1 MMKKT
6 TRRVLAWA
14 LTLALV
20 LALAPHVLAAD
31 YSGWTSFTADFSQSG
46 HEIRHLAMGCLY
58 GIGEEDVP
66 TTNLL
71 TPIRPYTFEQKPPDG
86 LQHPTGDA
94 VLTAKTF
101 LESGGQWIQVGC
113 PDIKAG
119 WYYEEPPFASKANY
133 DLYKSQLA
141 DMARKCVEAGL
152 SGRCVYNIFNETD
165 GNGGSWD
172 VDNATWFAAWKDF
185 VETIRA
191 IDPQARFSGPGYA
204 NFNGNFIRDW
214 LKFCVANDC
223 EPYQVT
229 IHDLFDD
236 RYNSMEN
243 EINTIKSHCEAA
255 GLTDYEVC
263 VNEYGQYENLGN
275 PAGLVKYVA
284 TLEDNEA
291 SGCLAFWNVGN
302 ALDDL
307 AADANEPNGA
317 WWLYKLYAGMT
328 GTTVKCSTSTT
339 KIDLYGLATMDESR
353 KTAYALFGGSYK
365 GNEVLKMTNLNK
377 TQAFKNSAYAL
388 VTLRSTTY
396 SGTYGP
402 AEEPYLVYRRVLPIE
417 NGTVNIPVE
426 GATATT
432 VYYATAI
439 PVETASDANEIE
451 GAWKTTLEG
460 ENATRA
466 GGASTVSSNTR
477 YPASN
482 GSLASLPN
490 TGSTLTFRFTVPAD
504 GYYEIKTVYGQ
515 NTGSNPGN
523 MNNHNPRM
531 GKLDI
536 TVDAQSPIT
545 QVLDNTML
553 QLTCDNFSI
562 YPYLSA
568 GEHTIKFQ
576 PNASTTGY
584 PVIDCLYVTYTG
596 TESYRYDKTLEAE
609 DADFNTLIGLKSSSL
624 RTEREISEYT
634 GIGYVTGFSNKVY
647 QGGGLRFVAY
657 ADAPGMYNLALR
669 YQSNTDEKFGL
680 YLHNTALTLCNK
692 VTDIAAPSCRG
703 WNTVKTTVYLEK
715 GMNILDVDAT
725 SENIRLDSINL
736 TKNAALASETTV
748 IEAESG
754 KFSGNTTTMN
764 SDYASGGK
772 LVKGMEG
779 KADGSNALT
788 ITYNA
793 PKAGKYQVDIYH
805 SNSELFG
812 NHGTNVA
819 MVDRYVTMSL
829 NGGRARNIFFRN
841 TYSADCIRVKTLTL
855 ELKEGEN
862 TIKLWNDDQRAYR
875 RNQGGTIL
883 LDNFAPN
890 LDKFAFTP
898 VTADLLEEAHEH
910 QTVTVNAKAPTC
922 EGEGYSGEQVCQIC
936 GRTVAEGKVLAPTGH
951 TLVDHPG
958 KAPGCV
964 DEGWAAYQTCAN
976 CYYTTY
982 TAIAPT
988 GHIYDAGVVTVA
1000 PTETTPGV
1008 KTFTCIQC
1016 GETKTK
1022 RIARVGATVPDDID
1036 FTDPASA
1043 DRFEVVNKSATAIR
1057 SGEGLYLITTKD
1069 GFEPANDQ
1077 LSGSAATTPKDLVL
1091 IPVEG
1096 DWAATME
1103 FTFSQ
1108 GRASNGYYQF
1118 FGFYAMQD
1126 YNNAAGIRGGDG
1138 AMQNFLR
1145 VNGSITADSADLN
1158 SSPGLASNGTYWYQ
1172 LIKEGTTYTCLRS
1185 SDGENFTEMFSY
1197 EDTGIEADKI
1207 AIDAYTGM
1215 TEGYEFL
1222 IKSLKFEDVGGE
1234 PLPHIHAYA
1243 KAITAPTCTEKGFT
1257 TYTCDCGESYI
1268 DDEVPALGH
1277 DVKETTIAASCTAAG
1292 SITKTCSRCDYKEI
1306 TEIPA
1311 LGHNYVNGKCTRC
1324 GAKDPDYVCNGGE
1337 SCPAKGYTDAP
1348 KAGTWAHA
1356 GIDYCMENKLMNG
1369 MSATLFKPNGTV
1381 TRGQLVTILYRIAGE
1396 PETATEKSFTD
1407 VEAGRYYTRAVLWA
1421 AENDIVNGY
1430 NDGSFKPEAPI
1441 SREQI
1446 ATILYRYAGKPN
1458 VTGTLDFPDA
1468 KQVGDYAKDALLWAT
1483 QRELITGV
1491 KTADDTILLDPKANA
1506 TRAQIATIIM
1516 RYLG

>member
-14 LTLALV
+14 LVLALV
-20 LALAPHVLAAD
+20 LALVPNALAAD
-31 YSGWTSFTADFSQSG
+31 YSGWTSFTADFSQPG

-119 WYYEEPPFASKANY
+119 WYYEEPPFSSKANY

-141 DMARKCVEAGL
+141 DMAAKCVEAGL
-152 SGRCVYNIFNETD
+152 SGHCVYNIFNETD
-165 GNGGSWD
+165 GNGGSWN

-191 IDPQARFSGPGYA
+191 IDPKAKFSGPGYA

-214 LKFCVANDC
+214 LKFCVENDC
-223 EPYQVT
+223 APYQVT
-229 IHDLFDD
+229 LHDLFDD
-236 RYNSMEN
+236 RYNAMEN
-243 EINTIKSHCEAA
+243 EISTIRRHCEAA

-302 ALDDL
+302 TLDDL

-317 WWLYKLYAGMT
+317 WWLYKLYAGMS

-339 KIDLYGLATMDESR
+339 KINLYGLATMDEAK

-365 GNEVLKMTNLNK
+365 GNEVLKMTNLHK
-377 TQAFKNSAYAL
+377 TEAFKNSAYAL
-388 VTLRSTTY
+388 VTLRATTY

-417 NGTVNIPVE
+417 NGTVSIPVE
-426 GATATT
+426 GAAATT

-439 PVETASDANEIE
+439 PVESATDANEAE
-451 GAWKTTLEG
+451 GAWRTTLEG
-460 ENATRA
+460 ENAARA

-490 TGSTLTFRFTVPAD
+490 TGSTLTFKCTVPAD

-536 TVDAQSPIT
+536 TIDAQSPIT

-568 GEHTIKFQ
+568 GEHTIKLQ
-576 PNASTTGY
+576 PNAATTGY
-584 PVIDCLYVTYTG
+584 PVIDCLYVTSIG

-609 DADFNTLIGLKSSSL
+609 DADFNVLGGLKASSL
-624 RTEREISEYT
+624 KAERGLT
-634 GIGYVTGFSNKVY
+634 GFTGTGYVTGFTNRVY
-647 QGGGLRFVAY
+647 QGGGLRFTAC
-657 ADAPGMYNLALR
+657 ADAPGMYDLTLR
-669 YQSNTDEKFGL
+669 YQSSTDEKFGL

-692 VTDIAAPSCRG
+692 VTDIAAPSCPG
-703 WNTVKTTVYLEK
+703 WSTAKTTVYLEK
-715 GMNILDVDAT
+715 GMNLLDLDAT

-736 TKNAALASETTV
+736 TENAALASQTTV
-748 IEAESG
+748 IEAEAG

-764 SDYASGGK
+764 SAYASGGK
-772 LVKGMEG
+772 LVRGMEG

-788 ITYNA
+788 ITYTA
-793 PKAGKYQVDIYH
+793 PRAGKYQVDIYH
-805 SNSELFG
+805 SNNELFG

-819 MVDRYVTMSL
+819 MIDRYVTMSV
-829 NGGRARNIFFRN
+829 NGGRARNVFFRN
-841 TYSADCIRVKTLTL
+841 TYSADCIRVKTITL

-862 TIKLWNDDQRAYR
+862 TIRLWNDDQREYR

-890 LDKFAFTP
+890 LDKLAFTP
-898 VTADLLEEAHEH
+898 VTASLLEEPHEH
-910 QTVTVNAKAPTC
+910 QTVAVNAKAPTC
-922 EGEGYSGEQVCQIC
+922 TGEGYSGEQVCQLC
-936 GRTVAEGKVLAPTGH
+936 GRIISEGKALAPTGH
-951 TLVDHPG
+951 TLIDHPAQ
-958 KAPGCV
+958 APGCV
-964 DEGWAAYQTCAN
+964 DEGWAAYQTCAS
-976 CYYTTY
+976 CPYTTY
-982 TAIAPT
+982 TAVPPT
-988 GHIYDAGVVTVA
+988 GHSYDDGVITVA

-1008 KTFTCIQC
+1008 LTYTCKQC
-1016 GETKTK
+1016 GATKTK
-1022 RIARVGATVPDDID
+1022 RLPRVGATVPDDID

-1043 DRFEVVNKSATAIR
+1043 DRFEIVNQSSTAIR
-1057 SGEGLYLITTKD
+1057 SGQGLYLITTKD
-1069 GFEPANDQ
+1069 GFEPANNQ
-1077 LSGSAATTPKDLVL
+1077 LSGAAATTPKDLVL

-1138 AMQNFLR
+1138 AMQDFLR
-1145 VNGSITADSADLN
+1145 KGGTVTAETMN
-1158 SSPGLASNGTYWYQ
+1158 STPGLASNGTYWYR
-1172 LIKEGTTYTCLRS
+1172 LVKEGTTYTCLRS

-1197 EDTGIEADKI
+1197 QDTGIEAEKI

-1215 TEGYEFL
+1215 TEGYEFTVR
-1222 IKSLKFEDVGGE
+1222 SLKFEDVGGE
-1234 PLPHIHAYA
+1234 PLPHVHAYN
-1243 KAITAPTCTEKGFT
+1243 KAVTAPTCTENGFT

-1268 DDEVPALGH
+1268 ADETAALGH
-1277 DVKETTIAASCTAAG
+1277 DVKETTVAATCTEAG
-1292 SITKTCSRCDYKEI
+1292 SVTAKCSRCDYETV
-1306 TEIPA
+1306 TELPA
-1311 LGHNYVNGKCTRC
+1311 LGHEYVDGVCKNCGEAEEVPYVNPFEDVIEKTFYYDAVEWAVKNNITNGVTPTRF
-1324 GAKDPDYVCNGGE
+1324 
-1337 SCPAKGYTDAP
+1337 AP
-1348 KAGTWAHA
+1348 S
-1356 GIDYCMENKLMNG
+1356 N
-1369 MSATLFKPNGTV
+1369 TV
-1381 TRGQLVTILYRIAGE
+1381 TRGQIVTFLWRAAGC
-1396 PETATEKSFTD
+1396 PEVESTAAFSDVKDTAFYAKAVAWA
-1407 VEAGRYYTRAVLWA
+1407 VEADITNGVGNGRFAPDHVCTRGQIVTFLWR
-1421 AENDIVNGY
+1421 
-1430 NDGSFKPEAPI
+1430 FM
-1441 SREQI
+1441 
-1446 ATILYRYAGKPN
+1446 GK
-1458 VTGTLDFPDA
+1458 
-1468 KQVGDYAKDALLWAT
+1468 
-1483 QRELITGV
+1483 
-1491 KTADDTILLDPKANA
+1491 PKANKA
-1506 TRAQIATIIM
+1506 AAFSDMVDGAYYVDAVAWAVESGITNGITPELFKPNNDCNRAQAVTFLM
-1516 RYLG
+1516 RAAAK